1 MKMRNALLSLILP
14 LLQANIVISTCQFNY
29 EVDCNNPY
37 SANAWVTFVDPNY
50 FASVTFHWGQDNTNI
65 GTQEYSSSTSLYVGD
80 FYNFGTV
87 GEYNVGAT
95 VTFGEGSGCYGQ
107 TIRRNQTLWFEESAC
122 GLSGDENGDGT
133 NVPTLSPVADRFV
146 ITTQPTPSE
155 MDGTTVNPIP
165 SEVDVSA
172 VVCVL

>member
-1 MKMRNALLSLILP
+1 M
-14 LLQANIVISTCQFNY
+14 
-29 EVDCNNPY
+29 
-37 SANAWVTFVDPNY
+37 
-50 FASVTFHWGQDNTNI
+50 
-65 GTQEYSSSTSLYVGD
+65 
-80 FYNFGTV
+80 
-87 GEYNVGAT
+87 
-95 VTFGEGSGCYGQ
+95 TFGEGSGCYGQ

-122 GLSGDENGDGT
+122 GLSGDENGDVT

-172 VVCVL
+172 VAFVL